1 MTNKASLQF
10 SVVAGMALLCANA
23 WAGLGKINVRSN
35 LGEPL
40 RAEIPLSGADAA
52 ATKIGLAGAD
62 TFREFQVDY
71 SGILSSL
78 RFAIVRRGNG
88 AVLRVTSSQPIN
100 EPFLR
105 FVVEAQGNGNR
116 SVREYTVLLDPPE
129 YSAAR
134 QPANL
139 KQDLPTYADEH
150 LAQRYR
156 GRVHDQ
162 LGGAGSATRPGELTA
177 TPGASLASLARGVTP
192 RGVSLTQTM
201 AALVQ
206 ANPRAF
212 INGNPHLLRKGAV
225 LKVPPSVMIKAIS
238 MAEAQSILTSH
249 GTTAPAAEHKE
260 ASAKEPPTVPA
271 TTVHTPS
278 ATAGKSTSGVLKLMP
293 AGEAN
298 ASTSARLSDL
308 ENQVAAR
315 DKTLKSAEERIAAL
329 EAQLRSLQGGTVP
342 PSVVSSAPMAAP
354 APAAHASAPAHQA
367 APVVT
372 KPAHPAPI
380 APPKEEAGPSWTDR
394 LLDNLPLIGG
404 GAVAALLAALL
415 GMRVVQRRRAGGA
428 TKTAAAG
435 AAVRAPAVAATTTG
449 HSFMSDFTRSFGEI
463 DAGEVDPIAEA
474 EVYIAYGR
482 DEQAEEIL
490 KDALGRDP
498 ARHEVRMKL
507 LEIYASREDKESF
520 ERVAKEMHAAF
531 DGKGQLWAKAAAL
544 GQSVDPGNPLYQ
556 TAESP
561 APAAAPV
568 APIEALGGMIDLD
581 QELMGMQP
589 QRPIEEQAAPETL
602 MPDFAESAAQGRQ
615 EEPQEDAL
623 RAALF
628 GEEAEPATPI
638 TENMLDFDLDSLAA
652 EAAQSAAQE
661 KEKPPEA
668 SSNMLDFDFS
678 LEEMP
683 ERSAAE
689 PETPLGVFEPK
700 SEPEP
705 KQPPESPLG
714 DFASLY
720 DTEPEAPLST
730 SGILVSDDPLS
741 TKLDLAKVYLDMG
754 DSEGAREVLKELVEE
769 AQGPLKDEAQALL
782 TKLGG

>member
-1 MTNKASLQF
+1 
-10 SVVAGMALLCANA
+10 MALLCANA

-88 AVLRVTSSQPIN
+88 AVLRVTSSRPIN

-129 YSAAR
+129 YSAVR
-134 QPANL
+134 QPTNL

-156 GRVHDQ
+156 GHVRDQ
-162 LGGAGSATRPGELTA
+162 LGGAGPATRPGELTA
-177 TPGASLASLARGVTP
+177 TPGATLASLARRVQPG
-192 RGVSLTQTM
+192 GVSLTQTM

-212 INGNPHLLRKGAV
+212 INGNPHLLRQGAV
-225 LKVPPSVMIKAIS
+225 LKVPPTVKIKAIR
-238 MAEAQSILTSH
+238 MAEAQSILAGQATA
-249 GTTAPAAEHKE
+249 APAAERKE
-260 ASAKEPPTVPA
+260 ASVKEPPTVPA
-271 TTVHTPS
+271 TTVRTS
-278 ATAGKSTSGVLKLMP
+278 QATAGNSASGVLKLLP

-308 ENQVAAR
+308 ENQIAAR
-315 DKTLKSAEERIAAL
+315 DKTLKSAEDRIAAL

-342 PSVVSSAPMAAP
+342 PAVASSAPMAAP
-354 APAAHASAPAHQA
+354 APAAQASAPAHQA
-367 APVVT
+367 APVVVA
-372 KPAHPAPI
+372 KPAHPAPV

-415 GMRVVQRRRAGGA
+415 GVRVVQRRRSGGA
-428 TKTAAAG
+428 AKTAVVGVAA
-435 AAVRAPAVAATTTG
+435 RAPAVAAATTG

-507 LEIYASREDKESF
+507 LEIYAGREDKESF
-520 ERVAKEMHAAF
+520 ERVAKELHAAF

-544 GQSVDPGNPLYQ
+544 GQTVDPGNPLYQ
-556 TAESP
+556 IVESP
-561 APAAAPV
+561 APAVAPV
-568 APIEALGGMIDLD
+568 APIDPLGGMIDLD
-581 QELMGMQP
+581 QELMGMQS
-589 QRPIEEQAAPETL
+589 QRPIKDQAAQEAL
-602 MPDFAESAAQGRQ
+602 MPDLAEPAAPSPQ

-628 GEEAEPATPI
+628 GEGETKTEPAAPI

-652 EAAQSAAQE
+652 EAAQSATQE
-661 KEKPPEA
+661 EEKPPEA
-668 SSNMLDFDFS
+668 SSNMLDFDFT

-705 KQPPESPLG
+705 KQPAESPLG

-720 DTEPEAPLST
+720 DTEPEAPVST
-730 SGILVSDDPLS
+730 SGITVSDDPLS